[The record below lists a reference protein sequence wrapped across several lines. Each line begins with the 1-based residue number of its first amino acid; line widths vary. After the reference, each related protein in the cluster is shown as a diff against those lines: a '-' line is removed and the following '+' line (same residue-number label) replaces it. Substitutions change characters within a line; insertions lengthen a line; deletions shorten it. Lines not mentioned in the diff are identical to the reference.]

1 MLSPAAAV
9 EQVARQTQVDA
20 FARLRQRKWL
30 SGLPKWLVIA
40 ILFALCIAPTFISY
54 QEYMF
59 RWDDSDYLQRSIVV
73 SQAFWSWDLYK
84 LRSTMVGK
92 SPAMTLLGLPWG
104 PLVSWDAAGRCLMTL
119 ATVISLLAA
128 SCLYMLLRIGVK
140 PFFLILASV
149 CVGVS
154 MGPYPHSGETHYIA
168 TGFYADNLLA
178 WTALAAILLVP
189 YEARTPCPQLGDAAL
204 RGIVWGSIF
213 SLGMLT
219 KFSFLYFV
227 VSIVP
232 VLFLIRLHYGGF
244 RTAFAAVIAFALS
257 SAPTALYFL
266 LFGQSALDYAWA
278 SSFGW
283 QTQQYLYNP
292 LLVYLS
298 DAIRDSPGLTLSLVL
313 MAVALIYLV
322 IKRRLMQSW
331 PDFLAL
337 LIMIGFATIVIAS
350 PARGLGVVSQFRYV
364 FPAIVALPFLVA
376 ILMSGKGGPAPRLSA
391 ALASGLVFCGLL
403 AASVPT
409 LYRASSQSLDRVN
422 AVLAHAAQ
430 CRAAHIM
437 LATDSPT
444 LNITLLVLAITIA
457 PTSDTVKAGTLA
469 YNATMGRVPID
480 EDFRTIR
487 ESDQVV
493 FQDKDAL
500 NPWWANLRVSEYE
513 RYVRQNGYVPIKVAS
528 DVTVYL
534 IRCRA

>member
-9 EQVARQTQVDA
+9 EQVARQRQVDA
-20 FARLRQRKWL
+20 FARLRQLRKWL

-40 ILFALCIAPTFISY
+40 TLFGLCVAPTFISY
-54 QEYMF
+54 QGYLF
-59 RWDDSDYLQRSIVV
+59 RWDDSDYLQRSMVV

-84 LRSTMVGK
+84 LRTTMVGIK
-92 SPAMTLLGLPWG
+92 PPAMTLLGLPWG

-119 ATVISLLAA
+119 AAVISLLAS

-168 TGFYADNLLA
+168 TGFYADSLLA
-178 WTALAAILLVP
+178 WTALTAILLVP

-204 RGIVWGSIF
+204 RGIVWGSIL

-219 KFSFLYFV
+219 KISFLYFV
-227 VSIVP
+227 VSIAP

-244 RTAFAAVIAFALS
+244 RNAFAALIAFALS

-266 LFGQSALDYAWA
+266 LFGRPALDHAKA

-313 MAVALIYLV
+313 MPIALIYLV

-331 PDFLAL
+331 PNFLAL
-337 LIMIGFATIVIAS
+337 LIMIGFAIIVIAS
-350 PARGLGVVSQFRYV
+350 PARGLGEEHEFRYA

-376 ILMSGKGGPAPRLSA
+376 ILMSGKGDPPPRLSA
-391 ALASGLVFCGLL
+391 AVASGLVLCGLL

-409 LYRASSQSLDRVN
+409 LYRASSQSLDRAN
-422 AVLAHAAQ
+422 AVLAHAVQ
-430 CRAAHIM
+430 CYKAHII
-437 LATDSPT
+437 LATESPT
-444 LNITLLVLAITIA
+444 LNINLLVLAITIS
-457 PTSDTVKAGTLA
+457 PSSDTVTAGTLS
-469 YNATMGRVPID
+469 TWSPMPID

-493 FQDKDAL
+493 FQDRDAL
-500 NPWWANLRVSEYE
+500 KPWWANLRVSEYE

>member
-1 MLSPAAAV
+1 
-9 EQVARQTQVDA
+9 
-20 FARLRQRKWL
+20 
-30 SGLPKWLVIA
+30 
-40 ILFALCIAPTFISY
+40 
-54 QEYMF
+54 
-59 RWDDSDYLQRSIVV
+59 
-73 SQAFWSWDLYK
+73 
-84 LRSTMVGK
+84 
-92 SPAMTLLGLPWG
+92 
-104 PLVSWDAAGRCLMTL
+104 
-119 ATVISLLAA
+119 
-128 SCLYMLLRIGVK
+128 MLLRIGVK

-168 TGFYADNLLA
+168 TGFYTDSLLA

-189 YEARTPCPQLGDAAL
+189 YEARTPCPQLGDAVL

-213 SLGMLT
+213 SLGVLT

-244 RTAFAAVIAFALS
+244 RNAFATIIAFALF

-266 LFGQSALDYAWA
+266 IFGRAALDHAEA

-283 QTQQYLYNP
+283 MTQYVYNP
-292 LLVYLS
+292 LLEYLS

-313 MAVALIYLV
+313 MAVALLYLV
-322 IKRRLMQSW
+322 IKRRLTQSW

-350 PARGLGVVSQFRYV
+350 NNRGLGAEHQFRYV

-391 ALASGLVFCGLL
+391 AFASGLVFCGLL

-430 CRAAHIM
+430 CHAAHIM

-444 LNITLLVLAITIA
+444 LNIQLLVLAITIA
-457 PTSDTVKAGTLA
+457 PSSDTVKAGTLA
-469 YNATMGRVPID
+469 YNVRVPID

-487 ESDQVV
+487 DSDQLV

-500 NPWWANLRVSEYE
+500 EPWRTNLRVSEYE
-513 RYVRQNGYVPIKVAS
+513 RYVRENGYVPIKVAS
-528 DVTVYL
+528 DVTVFSV
-534 IRCRA
+534 RCRA